1 MARVGQR
8 RVRALTQMLSHINRL
23 LVGTVGFGHVILAT
37 SHDAARVG
45 SSLAAATVTT
55 SVVFGEHLIEE
66 VRVVEVD
73 QVRLSCVHGVLP
85 GRLTGVRLAT
95 ILVLGVRAS
104 LHLAGLPR
112 ADLRACVVGGT
123 A

>member
-1 MARVGQR
+1 MTRIGQR
-8 RVRALTQMLSHINRL
+8 RVRALTQMLSHINCL
-23 LVGTVGFGHVILAT
+23 LVGSVGFGHVILAA
-37 SHDAARVG
+37 SYNAARVG
-45 SSLAAATVTT
+45 SSFAATTLTT
-55 SVVFGEHLIEE
+55 SVVFLEHLIEE

-73 QVRLSCVHGVLP
+73 QVRLSCVHWVL
-85 GRLTGVRLAT
+85 GRLTGIRLAT
-95 ILVLGVRAS
+95 ILVLGVGAS

>member
-1 MARVGQR
+1 
-8 RVRALTQMLSHINRL
+8 MLCHINCL
-23 LVGTVGFGHVILAT
+23 LIGSVGFGHVILAS
-37 SHDAARVG
+37 SHNAARVG
-45 SSLAAATVTT
+45 SSFAATTLTT
-55 SVVFGEHLIEE
+55 SVVFLEHLIKE

-73 QVRLSCVHGVLP
+73 QVRLSCIHGVLP
-85 GRLTGVRLAT
+85 GRLTGVGLAT

-104 LHLAGLPR
+104 LHLAGLPG

>member
-1 MARVGQR
+1 MTRIGQR
-8 RVRALTQMLSHINRL
+8 RVRALTQMLCYIDCL
-23 LVGTVGFGHVILAT
+23 LIGSVGLGHVIFPT

-45 SSLAAATVTT
+45 STFAATTLTT
-55 SVVFGEHLIEE
+55 SVVFLEHLIEE

-73 QVRLSCVHGVLP
+73 QVRLSCIHWVL
-85 GRLTGVRLAT
+85 GRLTGVGLAT
-95 ILVLGVRAS
+95 ILVLGIRAS
-104 LHLAGLPR
+104 LHLAGLPG